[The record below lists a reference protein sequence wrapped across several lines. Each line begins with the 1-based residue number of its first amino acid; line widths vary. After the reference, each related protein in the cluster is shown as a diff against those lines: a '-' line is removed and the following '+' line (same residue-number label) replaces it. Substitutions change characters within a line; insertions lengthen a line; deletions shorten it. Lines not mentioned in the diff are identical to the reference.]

1 MQGENASES
10 HVSLTE
16 TPEAHLCFGRDEPT
30 LKLQMNGDKCVF
42 RSWTASKLW
51 GVSTWVP
58 SLFCIV
64 FLQTTITNQKT
75 KITTNIKQTNQ

>member
-1 MQGENASES
+1 MHTTGTVFLHLSAETPA
-10 HVSLTE
+10 E

-64 FLQTTITNQKT
+64 FLQTTKTN
-75 KITTNIKQTNQ
+75 